1 MEKEEWHRLRRECV
15 TGTDISAI
23 VGLNPYR
30 SALDVYCDKLGL
42 TPAFEG
48 NRSTR
53 WGQILE
59 PVVARHF
66 AEAHGVDIKVGEF
79 IRKGIAGGTPDY
91 YAYFPSGIR
100 LIEIKTADIRSAH
113 RWTDDE
119 FPDEYMC
126 QVQWYL
132 GITGINKAH
141 LAVLIGASDY
151 REYDVD
157 FAPAFFEKLKVRAE
171 KFWEE
176 HIGPQIAPEPV
187 AGDSDTASLMFPKAD
202 IESFLPPTMEL
213 ENLAA
218 ELAGLK
224 AGAKETESQ
233 IDALE
238 ARIKLIMGEKSQCKG
253 NLFSLSWKNNK
264 DSEKTDWK
272 EIASEL
278 AEKCP
283 ALYADLLVKHTT
295 IKPGPRVFR
304 LNWKGSK

>member
-1 MEKEEWHRLRRECV
+1 MDKLEWHRLRRSCI

-42 TPAFEG
+42 TEEFKG
-48 NRSTR
+48 NERTK

-66 AEAHGVDIKVGEF
+66 AEVYDCELRPGEF
-79 IRKGIAGGTPDY
+79 IQKDVVGGTPDF
-91 YAYFPSGIR
+91 YAYFRSGQR
-100 LIEIKTADIRSAH
+100 LLEIKTADIRSSH

-132 GITGINKAH
+132 GLTGIDKAH
-141 LAVLIGASDY
+141 IAALIGGNDFRDY
-151 REYDVD
+151 EVD
-157 FAPAFFEKLKVRAE
+157 FAPAFFEKLKARAH
-171 KFWEE
+171 KFWNE
-176 HIGPQIAPEPV
+176 HVLPQIPPEPT
-187 AGDSDTASLMFPKAD
+187 AGDSDTATLMFPRAD
-202 IESFLPPTMEL
+202 IETFLVPTMEL
-213 ENLAA
+213 ENLVAD
-218 ELAGLK
+218 LAGLK
-224 AGAKETESQ
+224 AGVKEREAE

-238 ARIKLIMGEKSQCKG
+238 AKIKLMMGEKAQCKAD
-253 NLFSLSWKNNK
+253 LFSLSWKNNK

-272 EIASEL
+272 QIASEL

-283 ALYADLLVKHTT
+283 ALYADLLAKHTT
-295 IKPGPRVFR
+295 MKPGPRVFR
-304 LNWKGSK
+304 LNWKGAK